1 MAFTKIEKK
10 GKVGIITITREE
22 ALNALNK
29 DVITDLWEA
38 FKELE
43 KDDAVHV
50 IVITGIGK
58 AFVAGADIAFMKDLT
73 PTEPREFAMFGQSF
87 MAYVERLEK
96 PVIAAINGFAL
107 GGGCELAMCCD
118 IRFANEKA
126 KFGQPEVSLGITPGF
141 GGTQR
146 LSRLLGKG
154 MAKKLIFSGEVIDSD
169 EVLRTGL
176 IEKIIPADDLLN
188 EALSFA
194 EKIANN
200 SRPAIAFSKNSIEN
214 GYDTDLKTAIQIE
227 ADNFALCFTTSDQK
241 EGMSAFLEKRKAE
254 FK

>member
-29 DVITDLWEA
+29 DVITNLWEA

-73 PTEPREFAMFGQSF
+73 PTEAREFAMFGQSF
-87 MAYVERLEK
+87 MTYVERLEK

-169 EVLRTGL
+169 EALRTGL